1 MNPKLVGYAL
11 GDGSSFSKQA
21 QFNMAFN
28 GAMDQDLMQE
38 ARRLMNKM
46 ERDPRI
52 DLKNNWKVCLLIK
65 LFWQS
70 PDRIRITSF
79 WNISLQSFVPKYN
92 WVMNDNHD

>member
-79 WNISLQSFVPKYN
+79 LEYFPSEFCAKV
-92 WVMNDNHD
+92 